1 MTTRPLHLNSFNI
14 SKTTRRL
21 HNSGWECIGLNERFK
36 IYRYSGPDQYFASH
50 YDGSFERVPLVEQSW
65 VTMLVYLN
73 EDFEGGQTSFID
85 GEIEPETG
93 LAAFMTQ
100 HNYLHEAREAT
111 RRFTKYVLRTDV
123 MYRKI
128 RRMMMNKEMYE
139 ELMLKFAKELTL
151 CTGVTQTKLKK
162 SVESQ
167 YNKHP
172 NVVSCSAEEATDKF
186 QYRFGDYQIEAQRS
200 VKTCCK
206 EGVMSKSCKGLI
218 AQQIMTVQPMST
230 PSDIDLTILFSPTTV
245 TKVTGTDMIDLEK
258 AF

>member
-1 MTTRPLHLNSFNI
+1 MKALRWEIKNFATNDFCQSMIDYAEGLGFEKATITTPAGPVLRIEYRHNDRVIFDNPALASELFQYI
-14 SKTTRRL
+14 KDDPRL
-21 HNSGWECIGLNERFK
+21 HNPGWECIGLNERFK

-111 RRFTKYVLRTDV
+111 GGTKYVLRTDV

-128 RRMMMNKEMYE
+128 KE
-139 ELMLKFAKELTL
+139 
-151 CTGVTQTKLKK
+151 
-162 SVESQ
+162 
-167 YNKHP
+167 
-172 NVVSCSAEEATDKF
+172 
-186 QYRFGDYQIEAQRS
+186 
-200 VKTCCK
+200 
-206 EGVMSKSCKGLI
+206 
-218 AQQIMTVQPMST
+218 
-230 PSDIDLTILFSPTTV
+230 
-245 TKVTGTDMIDLEK
+245 
-258 AF
+258 